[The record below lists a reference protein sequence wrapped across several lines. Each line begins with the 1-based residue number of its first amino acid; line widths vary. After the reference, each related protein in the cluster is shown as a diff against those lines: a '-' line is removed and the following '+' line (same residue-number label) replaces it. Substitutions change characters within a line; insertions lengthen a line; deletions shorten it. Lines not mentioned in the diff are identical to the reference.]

1 MKIDVV
7 ELQLKTKYQIDL
19 ENTDGYVYGIETA
32 QKIFFSEIGCC
43 NVEKVGVIF
52 LNSINKIINYS
63 NIAIGSINN
72 VTLPIAELFKVA
84 LLSNA
89 SKMIIAHNHPSGVL
103 EITPSDIELT
113 RKIGQTA
120 KLFDMFLIDSL
131 IINRDGNIK
140 SIREHI
146 KEIK

>member
-19 ENTDGYVYGIETA
+19 KNTDGYVYGIETA
-32 QKIFFSEIGCC
+32 QKIFFREIGGC
-43 NVEKVGVIF
+43 NIEKVGVIF

-113 RKIGQTA
+113 RKIGQIA
-120 KLFDMFLIDSL
+120 KLFDMLLIDSL
-131 IINRDGNIK
+131 IINREGNIK
-140 SIREHI
+140 SIREN

>member
-7 ELQLKTKYQIDL
+7 ELQLKTKYQIELDS
-19 ENTDGYVYGIETA
+19 TDGYVYGIETA
-32 QKIFFSEIGCC
+32 KEIFFHEIGCC
-43 NVEKVGVIF
+43 DVEKVGAIF
-52 LNSINKIINYS
+52 TNSINKIVNYS
-63 NIAIGSINN
+63 NIAMGGINS

-103 EITPSDIELT
+103 EITLSDIELT

-131 IINRDGNIK
+131 IINKDGNIK

-146 KEIK
+146 KEMN

>member
-7 ELQLKTKYQIDL
+7 ELQLKTKYNIEL

-32 QKIFFSEIGCC
+32 KEIFFCEIGDC
-43 NVEKVGVIF
+43 NVEKVGAIF
-52 LNSINKIINYS
+52 LDSVNKIINYS
-63 NIAIGSINN
+63 NIAIGNINS

-103 EITPSDIELT
+103 KITPSDIELT
-113 RKIGQTA
+113 HKIGQTA

-131 IINRDGNIK
+131 IINKEGDIK

-146 KEIK
+146 KEIN